1 MSKVNFVLCFES
13 CQNVQMNPYLSTL
26 DPLALRDVVAHQP
39 FMVFVLQIIYFLQ
52 NMLGHKISGSPP
64 DRICGL
70 ANKLPSIGI
79 T

>member
-1 MSKVNFVLCFES
+1 
-13 CQNVQMNPYLSTL
+13 MNPYLSTL

-52 NMLGHKISGSPP
+52 NMLGHKILGSPP
-64 DRICGL
+64 DQISGL
-70 ANKLPSIGI
+70 AKLPSIGI